1 MDHSEELFRFQ
12 KWHVFDQICIILPI
26 AARADFQLWRALTAL
41 WKVKS
46 DWNEWKLSIMVRGI
60 QIMWK
65 FWILTFSA
73 RYARADMYGRKIL
86 KCSKRPETC
95 SPLFR
100 KWFWAI
106 LNFDARA
113 HARIW
118 ESPDMDRP
126 VCWHMAWSL
135 WALNMADLG
144 WMVMKIW
151 MITWIHKMAPRWRHG
166 WVIRLKSFSRF
177 LIMAKILENF

>member
-1 MDHSEELFRFQ
+1 MACFWSNLHYIAHSSTRGFSTLTRAHGLMKGQEWL
-12 KWHVFDQICIILPI
+12 KWMEIVNYGKRKPNHVKC
-26 AARADFQLWRALTAL
+26 
-41 WKVKS
+41 
-46 DWNEWKLSIMVRGI
+46 
-60 QIMWK
+60 
-65 FWILTFSA
+65 WILTFSA

-151 MITWIHKMAPRWRHG
+151 MITWIHKMAPRSRHG